1 MFFNATC
8 TCGFEDVGM
17 DLWTIGTDLEILH
30 GMWLMGY
37 IATHSKVK
45 TILVQEGGGGGGGL
59 AD

>member
-17 DLWTIGTDLEILH
+17 DLWTIGTDLEIFH

-45 TILVQEGGGGGGGL
+45 TILVQEGGGVG
-59 AD
+59 